1 MLSLASTFRQFE
13 PHPNMHPMVNIAV
26 RAARS
31 AGNIIVRYADRLDR
45 VKIEEKGHNDFVSD
59 VDRMAEQAI
68 LQVLH
73 KAYPS
78 HAVIG
83 EEFGGERDA
92 EYVWIID
99 PLDGTRNFLRGFP
112 HWAVS
117 IALIHRGVLEV
128 GVIYDPL
135 RQELFTAKRGAGAT
149 LENRRIRV
157 NSLPNISGTLLGTGF
172 PFRQPEHREAY
183 LRMFTAVFA
192 QVGELR
198 RAGSAALDLAYV
210 ACGRLDGFWEIGLK
224 EWDIA
229 AGALLIQEAGG
240 MITDFAGHNR
250 YLETGNVVAGSP
262 RLCQQLLHTITPH
275 LSPALQA

>member
-1 MLSLASTFRQFE
+1 
-13 PHPNMHPMVNIAV
+13 MHPMVNIAV

-45 VKIEEKGHNDFVSD
+45 VRVEEKGHNDFVSD

-68 LQVLH
+68 HDVLH
-73 KAYPS
+73 RAYPD
-78 HAVIG
+78 HAVVG
-83 EEFGGERDA
+83 EEFGGA
-92 EYVWIID
+92 EKAANAEFVWVVD

-117 IALIHRGVLEV
+117 IALKRRGVLEV

-149 LENRRIRV
+149 LESRRIRV
-157 NSLPNISGTLLGTGF
+157 NPRHSIEKTLLGTGF
-172 PFRQPEHREAY
+172 PFRQPEEHRAAY
-183 LRMFTAVFA
+183 LKMFAAVFA
-192 QVGELR
+192 QVGDLR

-210 ACGRLDGFWEIGLK
+210 ACGRLDGYWEMGLK

-229 AGALLIQEAGG
+229 AGALLVQEAGG
-240 MITDFAGHNR
+240 VISDFSGHDR
-250 YLETGNVVAGSP
+250 YLLTGNVVAGSP
-262 RLCQQLLHTITPH
+262 RLCQHLLNTITPH
-275 LSPALQA
+275 LSASLRA

>member
-1 MLSLASTFRQFE
+1 
-13 PHPNMHPMVNIAV
+13 MVNIAV

-45 VKIEEKGHNDFVSD
+45 VRVEEKGPNDFVSD
-59 VDRMAEQAI
+59 VDRMAEQEI
-68 LQVLH
+68 RGVLH
-73 KAYPS
+73 KAYPE

-83 EEFGGERDA
+83 EESGGTEDA
-92 EYVWIID
+92 DCVWIID
-99 PLDGTRNFLRGFP
+99 PLDGTRNFLHGFP

-117 IALIHRGVLEV
+117 IAMKHRGVLEV

-157 NSLPNISGTLLGTGF
+157 NPLRGIEGALLGTGF

-183 LRMFTAVFA
+183 LAMFGSVFMH
-192 QVGELR
+192 VGDLR

-210 ACGRLDGFWEIGLK
+210 ACGRLDGFWEVGLK

-229 AGALLIQEAGG
+229 AGALLVQEAGG
-240 MITDFAGHNR
+240 IISDFSGRDR
-250 YLETGNVVAGSP
+250 YLENGNVVAGSP
-262 RLCQQLLHTITPH
+262 RLCQHLLSTITPH
-275 LSPALQA
+275 LSPALLA

>member
-1 MLSLASTFRQFE
+1 
-13 PHPNMHPMVNIAV
+13 MHPMVNIAV

-45 VKIEEKGHNDFVSD
+45 VRIEEKGPNDFVSD
-59 VDRMAEQAI
+59 VDRMAEQEI
-68 LQVLH
+68 LRVLH
-73 KAYPS
+73 KAYPD
-78 HAVIG
+78 HAVVG
-83 EEFGGERDA
+83 EEFGGAHDA
-92 EYVWIID
+92 ECVWIID

-117 IALIHRGVLEV
+117 IAMKHRGVLEV

-149 LENRRIRV
+149 LDSRRIRV
-157 NSLPNISGTLLGTGF
+157 NPLHSIDGSLLGTGF
-172 PFRQPEHREAY
+172 PFRQPEHHEAY
-183 LRMFTAVFA
+183 LEMFAAVFA
-192 QVGELR
+192 RVGDLR

-210 ACGRLDGFWEIGLK
+210 ACGRLDGFWEVGLK

-240 MITDFAGHNR
+240 VICDFTGRNR
-250 YLETGNVVAGSP
+250 YLESGNVVAGSP
-262 RLCQQLLHTITPH
+262 RLCQQLLTTITPH
-275 LSPALQA
+275 LGAALRA